1 MMICQNA
8 PFKVLAI
15 ALAFTSF
22 SAPTV
27 AQNAAMV
34 MKEFGKWSLHQS
46 RNASHNICYAVSKP
60 TRKKPKNANR
70 AAIVF
75 YVSAWP
81 KDGVRNQ
88 VSVKLGYPVD
98 AKKPVTVQV
107 DANTFKLTARD
118 ERAYVYDAT
127 QELKLLEAMKK
138 GSQMVVKATS
148 KRGTQTVDTYSLN
161 GITSALKSLADSC
174 S

>member
-1 MMICQNA
+1 MMICQNSQ
-8 PFKVLAI
+8 FKALAI
-15 ALAFTSF
+15 ALAFAAF
-22 SAPTV
+22 SGPAL

-34 MKEFGKWSLHQS
+34 MKEFGTWSLHQS
-46 RNASHNICYAVSKP
+46 RDASHNICYAVSKP
-60 TRKKPKNANR
+60 TRKKPKKANR
-70 AAIVF
+70 AAILF

-88 VSVKLGYPVD
+88 ISVKLGYPIDV
-98 AKKPVTVQV
+98 KKPVTIQIN
-107 DANTFKLTARD
+107 ANTFKLLARD

-127 QELKLLEAMKK
+127 QELKLLEAIKN

-148 KRGTQTVDTYSLN
+148 KRGTQTTDTYSLK
-161 GITSALKSLADSC
+161 GASSALKSLTENC

>member
-1 MMICQNA
+1 MMICQ
-8 PFKVLAI
+8 PSRSKILAV
-15 ALAFTSF
+15 ALACAALS
-22 SAPTV
+22 SPAV

-34 MKEFGKWSLHQS
+34 MKEFGTWSLHQS
-46 RNASHNICYAVSKP
+46 RNASHNICYAVSTP
-60 TRKKPKNANR
+60 VSKKPKKANR

-88 VSVKLGYPVD
+88 VSVKFGYPINTEKD
-98 AKKPVTVQV
+98 VTVQIEN
-107 DANTFKLTARD
+107 DTFNLKARD

-127 QELKLLEAMKK
+127 QELKLLEAMKT
-138 GSQMVVKATS
+138 GTQMVVKATS
-148 KRGTQTVDTYSLN
+148 KRGTQTIDTYSLK
-161 GITSALKSLADSC
+161 GVTSALKSLAESC